1 MKLILPIALLASTAA
16 AASCDAE
23 DIVEACLTSE
33 QAKFDN
39 CDTTDY
45 DCLCAAQ
52 QAIATCFNNCPDDSR
67 AGDARGQVQIHC
79 ENASLFGSSATTPT
93 KSGSASTDSSAEPT
107 STSDSDSDSDS
118 DSQSAE
124 DEDSEDDDG
133 AAAGLAL
140 NMGGLVLGVAG
151 VMAALV

>member
-1 MKLILPIALLASTAA
+1 MTRRTTTASAPPSRPSPRTSLVSPRSFFLARPHPPNYS
-16 AASCDAE
+16 
-23 DIVEACLTSE
+23 LTHRS
-33 QAKFDN
+33 
-39 CDTTDY
+39 
-45 DCLCAAQ
+45 
-52 QAIATCFNNCPDDSR
+52 CFNNCPDDSR